1 MVRIA
6 CFLKSDELPV
16 PTPEGQWI
24 HGMME
29 SLVSMLTNTHFQPT
43 DLETFSH
50 WLTNVFSLQ
59 ATNFQ
64 TKMRH

>member
-6 CFLKSDELPV
+6 SFPKSDELPV

-29 SLVSMLTNTHFQPT
+29 SLVSMLTNTHFQPS
-43 DLETFSH
+43 DLQPFAH
-50 WLTNVFSLQ
+50 WLTVVLACNQ
-59 ATNFQ
+59 AISN
-64 TKMRH
+64 